1 METNNKQVN
10 SSTEGHDLIVQDSKV
25 QFNKE

>member
-10 SSTEGHDLIVQDSKV
+10 SSTEGHHSMVQDSKV